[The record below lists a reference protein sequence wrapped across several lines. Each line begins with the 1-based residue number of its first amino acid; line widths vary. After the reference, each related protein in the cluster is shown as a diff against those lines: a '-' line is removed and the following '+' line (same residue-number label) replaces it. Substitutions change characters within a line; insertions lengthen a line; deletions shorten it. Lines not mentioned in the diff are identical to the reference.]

1 MNFHEKIFKRAA
13 NLARWVPRTNTG
25 KTSNDLI
32 AHVKG
37 RARNL
42 QLVDLLQEKG
52 GEDTHDHLILLVS
65 LGQGMVEGVEVG
77 RCDQNGALETWARKL
92 VRPPELGHVVVPDQ
106 HANHHRGTS
115 AGTAGS
121 NSGKKSERENN
132 QNEKTN
138 NRKLKSLGTPN
149 LSTKRNKSTIDMK
162 PLKRNKLTIDT
173 KPTAQP
179 MTRTNKPH

>member
-1 MNFHEKIFKRAA
+1 MKNLKRAA

-25 KTSNDLI
+25 KTSNDLV
-32 AHVKG
+32 AHVEG

-52 GEDTHDHLILLVS
+52 GENTHDHLILLVS
-65 LGQGMVEGVEVG
+65 LGQGMIEGVEVG

-115 AGTAGS
+115 AGTDQTPERS
-121 NSGKKSERENN
+121 RKGKTN

-138 NRKLKSLGTPN
+138 NRKLRSLRTPN
-149 LSTKRNKSTIDMK
+149 LSTKRNKSTTDMK
-162 PLKRNKLTIDT
+162 PLKRNK
-173 KPTAQP
+173 
-179 MTRTNKPH
+179 